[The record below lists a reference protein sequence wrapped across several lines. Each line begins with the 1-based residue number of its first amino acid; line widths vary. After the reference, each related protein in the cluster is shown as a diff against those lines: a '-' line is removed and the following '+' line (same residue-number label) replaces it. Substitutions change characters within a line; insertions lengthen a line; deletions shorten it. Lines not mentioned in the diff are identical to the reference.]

1 MHEARRF
8 ASSHVGGVAR
18 VNLPPELRTELRGYL
33 AATAEERAQVIH
45 RIFPLNE
52 ALGDILIDLEA
63 NDDLRTQFE
72 LQLLQEP
79 RA

>member
-1 MHEARRF
+1 M
-8 ASSHVGGVAR
+8 
-18 VNLPPELRTELRGYL
+18 NLPPELRTELRGYF

-63 NDDLRTQFE
+63 DDQLRTQFE
-72 LQLLQEP
+72 LHLLQEQ
-79 RA
+79 RGVTR